1 MEPTLSIL
9 NRIVLLKKCKTK
21 TSRKIIYY
29 STNLVQAHVELQ
41 SYDRVTMGYMHWCFR
56 KKCIFY
62 VIVACILKEAP
73 STSPDKKQSNRK
85 HLVTFMEYQKK
96 TKTETFSEFIF
107 HILYIYISLSFNT
120 MQYRIKFFTFCHDV
134 YVHKQWAV

>member
-85 HLVTFMEYQKK
+85 RLFTFMENQKKK
-96 TKTETFSEFIF
+96 TKTSSEFIF
-107 HILYIYISLSFNT
+107 IFYIFILVLRFSFYFYGSEIET
-120 MQYRIKFFTFCHDV
+120 
-134 YVHKQWAV
+134 